1 MKELNPPTVRSIDV
15 AGMIDRVMAMP
26 DHFQQ
31 AWADA
36 QRVQLKLD
44 KSRIQNIIIAGMG
57 GSAIA
62 GDVVRCATYGSLP
75 VPLHVCRSYNL
86 PFQPTNKT
94 LFITSSYSGNTEET
108 LSAFN
113 VARRCGAQIICVSSG
128 GKLSEFAK
136 ADNLPLFKL
145 SEGFPPRS
153 ALAFLVVPLL
163 AVFSHCGWMTSTGGS
178 TELAEVSVSAL
189 NLAEEISALSAQL
202 RELRKLYAP
211 ESDDENNL
219 AKKIARAL
227 YQKIPLV
234 YSAAENFE
242 AVASRWKGQFCENGK
257 TLAFWNVFPELNH
270 NEIVGWGLPGA
281 NDRNFQVIYLRDR
294 DDHERIQRRMDI
306 TKKVIEQSGNS
317 IIEIK
322 SQGESRLSRVFSTIF
337 LGDMASVYLAI
348 LNGVDPTPVAKIDFL
363 KSELDKTR

>member
-1 MKELNPPTVRSIDV
+1 MKELNSSSVRSIDV

-36 QRVQLKLD
+36 QRVRLTLD
-44 KSRIQNIIIAGMG
+44 KKRIQNIIIAGMG

-75 VPLHVCRSYNL
+75 VPVHVCRSYRL
-86 PFQPTNKT
+86 PFQPTDKT

-113 VARRCGAQIICVSSG
+113 AARRSGAQIVCVSSG

-145 SEGFPPRS
+145 PEGFPPRS

-163 AVFSHCGWMTSTGGS
+163 AVFSHCGWLTSTS
-178 TELAEVSVSAL
+178 SVEPQ
-189 NLAEEISALSAQL
+189 NVAEEIAALSSQL
-202 RELRKLYAP
+202 RELRKVYAP
-211 ESDDENNL
+211 EAGEETNL

-227 YQKIPLV
+227 YQKIPLIYAGV
-234 YSAAENFE
+234 ENFE
-242 AVASRWKGQFCENGK
+242 AAASRWKGQFCENGK

-281 NDRNFQVIYLRDR
+281 YDRNFQVIYLRDR

-306 TKKVIEQSGNS
+306 TRKAIEQTSNP
-317 IIEIK
+317 IIEAW
-322 SQGESRLSRVFSTIF
+322 SQGESRLTRMFSTIF
-337 LGDMASVYLAI
+337 LGDMTSVYLAI
-348 LNGVDPTPVAKIDFL
+348 LNSVDPTPVTKIDFL
-363 KSELDKTR
+363 KSELDKLRALRT

>member
-1 MKELNPPTVRSIDV
+1 MKELNSPSVRAIDG
-15 AGMIDRVMAMP
+15 AGMIDRVMTMP
-26 DHFQQ
+26 EHFQQ
-31 AWADA
+31 AWTDA
-36 QRVQLKLD
+36 QGMRLTLD

-75 VPLHVCRSYNL
+75 VPLHVCRSYRL
-86 PFQPTNKT
+86 PFQPTDKT
-94 LFITSSYSGNTEET
+94 LFIASSYSGNTEET
-108 LSAFN
+108 LSAFD
-113 VARRCGAQIICVSSG
+113 VARRSGAQIICVSSG
-128 GKLSEFAK
+128 GKISEFAK

-145 SEGFPPRS
+145 PEGFPPRA

-163 AVFSHCGWMTSTGGS
+163 TIFSHCGWLTSTS
-178 TELAEVSVSAL
+178 SVGPQKVDG
-189 NLAEEISALSAQL
+189 EIAGLSAQL

-211 ESDDENNL
+211 EAGDENNF

-234 YSAAENFE
+234 YAGVENFE

-281 NDRNFQVIYLRDR
+281 FDRNLQVIYLRDR

-306 TKKVIEQSGNS
+306 TRKVIEQTGNP
-317 IIEIK
+317 IIEVW
-322 SQGESRLSRVFSTIF
+322 SQGESRLTRMFSTIF
-337 LGDMASVYLAI
+337 LGDMASVYLAV
-348 LNGVDPTPVAKIDFL
+348 LNGVDPTPVTKIDFL
-363 KSELDKTR
+363 KNELGKNT

>member
-1 MKELNPPTVRSIDV
+1 LKELSSPSVRTIDS

-36 QRVQLKLD
+36 QRVQLALD
-44 KSRIQNIIIAGMG
+44 KSQMQNIIIAGMG

-62 GDVVRCATYGSLP
+62 GDVVRCATFGSLRL
-75 VPLHVCRSYNL
+75 PLHVCRSYRL
-86 PFQPTNKT
+86 PFQPTDKT
-94 LFITSSYSGNTEET
+94 LVIASSYSGNTEEM

-113 VARRCGAQIICVSSG
+113 AVRRSGAQIICVSSG
-128 GKLSEFAK
+128 GKLGELAR

-145 SEGFPPRS
+145 PEGFPPRS

-163 AVFSHCGWMTSTGGS
+163 TVFSHCGLMKN
-178 TELAEVSVSAL
+178 V
-189 NLAEEISALSAQL
+189 AEEIAALSAQL

-211 ESDDENNL
+211 ESGDENNL

-227 YQKIPLV
+227 YQKIPVV
-234 YSAAENFE
+234 YASLENFE

-306 TKKVIEQSGNS
+306 TRKVIEQTSNP
-317 IIEIK
+317 IIEVW
-322 SQGESRLSRVFSTIF
+322 SQGGSRLTRTFSTIF
-337 LGDMASVYLAI
+337 LGDMASVYLGV

-363 KSELDKTR
+363 KNELDKTR

>member
-1 MKELNPPTVRSIDV
+1 MKELNSSSVRSVDA

-26 DHFQQ
+26 EHFQQ

-36 QRVQLKLD
+36 QRVQLTID

-62 GDVVRCATYGSLP
+62 GDVMRCATFGSLP
-75 VPLHVCRSYNL
+75 VPLHVCRSYRL
-86 PFQPTNKT
+86 PFQPTDKT
-94 LFITSSYSGNTEET
+94 LFITSSYSGNTEEM

-113 VARRCGAQIICVSSG
+113 AARRSGAQIVCVSSG

-145 SEGFPPRS
+145 PEGFPPRS

-163 AVFSHCGWMTSTGGS
+163 AVFSHCGWMK
-178 TELAEVSVSAL
+178 
-189 NLAEEISALSAQL
+189 NIAEEITGLSVQL
-202 RELRKLYAP
+202 RELQKLYAP
-211 ESDDENNL
+211 EAGDENNL

-234 YSAAENFE
+234 YAGVENFE
-242 AVASRWKGQFCENGK
+242 AVAGRWKGQFCENGK

-281 NDRNFQVIYLRDR
+281 NDRSFQVIYLRDR

-306 TKKVIEQSGNS
+306 TKKIIEQTGNP
-317 IIEIK
+317 IIEVW
-322 SQGESRLSRVFSTIF
+322 SQGESLLTRMFSTIF

-363 KSELDKTR
+363 KNELDKTR

>member
-1 MKELNPPTVRSIDV
+1 VIGRTTLKELNSPSVRAVDV
-15 AGMIDRVMAMP
+15 AGMIDLVMAMP

-36 QRVQLKLD
+36 QRVRLTLD
-44 KSRIQNIIIAGMG
+44 KNRVQNIIIVGMG

-62 GDVVRCATYGSLP
+62 GDVVRCATYASLP
-75 VPLHVCRSYNL
+75 VPVHVCRTYRL
-86 PFQPTNKT
+86 PFQPSDKT

-113 VARRCGAQIICVSSG
+113 AARRSGAQIVCVSSG
-128 GKLSEFAK
+128 GKLTEFAK
-136 ADNLPLFKL
+136 AGNLPLFKL
-145 SEGFPPRS
+145 PEGFPPRS

-163 AVFSHCGWMTSTGGS
+163 AIFSHCGWLTSTG
-178 TELAEVSVSAL
+178 SVSAY
-189 NLAEEISALSAQL
+189 NLGDEIAALCAQL
-202 RELRKLYAP
+202 RELQKLYAP
-211 ESDDENNL
+211 EAGDENNL
-219 AKKIARAL
+219 AKKIAHAL

-234 YSAAENFE
+234 YAGVENFE
-242 AVASRWKGQFCENGK
+242 AVASRWKGQFSENGK

-281 NDRNFQVIYLRDR
+281 FDRNLQVIYLRDR

-306 TKKVIEQSGNS
+306 TKKVIEQSGNP
-317 IIEIK
+317 IIEVW
-322 SQGESRLSRVFSTIF
+322 SQGESRLTRMFSTIF
-337 LGDMASVYLAI
+337 LGDMASVYLAV

-363 KSELDKTR
+363 KSELDKTC